1 MRNFAIGL
9 LLLNLLYLVWNLEL
23 IPGSATEQQ
32 VVVRSAGEQAP
43 QSLVLLSELEEL
55 PSPRRTPLAPIQS
68 SSDVDNANDAET
80 ADAGQVQADAVLA
93 TQNTNETVP
102 LACLAVGS
110 FQNVAE
116 SNELALTLR
125 QQGFETEVELSEETQ
140 SEYRVYMP
148 PFNSDAA
155 ARQTLAN
162 LLESGIDSFIITD
175 GDLARGISLGV
186 FTREASAYRLQEELA
201 AQGYATGIQEIIR
214 SNTEF
219 WVLIRAASATE
230 LQALWSTLAQARN
243 SLIQSENLC
252 EIVAPEG

>member
-9 LLLNLLYLVWNLEL
+9 LLLNLLYLAWNLEL
-23 IPGSATEQQ
+23 FPGSASEQQ
-32 VVVRSAGEQAP
+32 VLVRSAIEQAP

-55 PSPRRTPLAPIQS
+55 ALRRRPESAPILS
-68 SSDVDNANDAET
+68 SPAVTEAEVSAVPDDT
-80 ADAGQVQADAVLA
+80 ALIS
-93 TQNTNETVP
+93 QNEVNGTS
-102 LACLAVGS
+102 LACLAVGT
-110 FQNVAE
+110 FQTVNE
-116 SNELALTLR
+116 SNELALALR
-125 QQGFETEVELSEETQ
+125 QQGFMTNVELSEETQ

-162 LLESGIDSFIITD
+162 LLEGGIDSFIITD

-186 FTREASAYRLQEELA
+186 FTQEASAYRLQEELA
-201 AQGYATGIQEIIR
+201 AQGYATGIQEIVR

-219 WVLIRAASATE
+219 WVLIRSASAVE
-230 LQALWSTLAQARN
+230 LEALWSTLAQARN

>member
-9 LLLNLLYLVWNLEL
+9 LLLNLIYLAWNLEL
-23 IPGSATEQQ
+23 LPGSASEQQ
-32 VVVRSAGEQAP
+32 VLVRNASEQAP

-55 PSPRRTPLAPIQS
+55 TLRRPPEPAQVQPTPVGTEA
-68 SSDVDNANDAET
+68 DVTEGTGET
-80 ADAGQVQADAVLA
+80 ALIP
-93 TQNTNETVP
+93 QNEENGTP
-102 LACLAVGS
+102 LACLAVGP
-110 FQNVAE
+110 FETVGE
-116 SNELALTLR
+116 SNELALALR
-125 QQGFETEVELSEETQ
+125 QQGFMTNVELSEETQ

-186 FTREASAYRLQEELA
+186 FTQEASAYRLQEELA
-201 AQGYATGIQEIIR
+201 AQGYATGIQQIIR

-219 WVLIRAASATE
+219 WVLIRSASAVE